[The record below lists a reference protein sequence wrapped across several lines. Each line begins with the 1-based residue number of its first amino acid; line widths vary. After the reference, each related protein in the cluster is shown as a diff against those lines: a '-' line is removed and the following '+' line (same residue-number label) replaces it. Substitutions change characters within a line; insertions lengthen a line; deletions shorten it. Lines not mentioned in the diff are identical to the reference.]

1 MKAVVFDEI
10 GSPLDVL
17 KLARVPI
24 REIGDNEVLVKM
36 VSASINPGDFLF
48 IQNLYPEPKKPHF
61 PEQIAG
67 NAGAGVI
74 TKVGNKVS
82 LKHGTLTFY

>member
-1 MKAVVFDEI
+1 
-10 GSPLDVL
+10 
-17 KLARVPI
+17 
-24 REIGDNEVLVKM
+24 M

-48 IQNLYPEPKKPHF
+48 TQNLYPEPKKPHF